1 MLYTRIATLNVHPGK
16 VNEYLTLCEK
26 DFLPRYRDL
35 PGFVGYT
42 VVKTGDSA
50 VTAFSLWE
58 THAQA
63 EQSAAKSEQWMKKD
77 EIGKLI
83 NTVHQQMGELP
94 FFAFTGEL
102 KPYVSVAP
110 VSSRQI

>member
-1 MLYTRIATLNVHPGK
+1 MLYSRIATLNVHPGK

-42 VVKTGDSA
+42 VAKTGDSA

-63 EQSAAKSEQWMKKD
+63 EQSAAKSEQWMRD
-77 EIGKLI
+77 EVSKLI
-83 NTVHQQMGELP
+83 TSVNQQVGELP

-102 KPYVSVAP
+102 KAFTSVAP
-110 VSSRQI
+110 VGSRQI